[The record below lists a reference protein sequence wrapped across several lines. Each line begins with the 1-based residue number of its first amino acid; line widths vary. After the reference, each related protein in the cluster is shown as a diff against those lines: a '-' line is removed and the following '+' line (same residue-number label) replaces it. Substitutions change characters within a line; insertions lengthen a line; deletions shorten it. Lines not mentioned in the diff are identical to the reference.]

1 MNIKAGGGVPLTLL
15 TVGQDHRP
23 LDPVLQIS
31 TAIRLMANNGFIFSI
46 PYESKL
52 STVCK
57 KQNHLLA
64 KVAVLA

>member
-1 MNIKAGGGVPLTLL
+1 
-15 TVGQDHRP
+15 
-23 LDPVLQIS
+23 VLQIS
-31 TAIRLMANNGFIFSI
+31 TAIRLMANNGFIFSK